1 MERGAREDAS
11 AMRTQQISPESVRG
25 GLKSVRRSPEG
36 PGISL
41 GESGGVRRGT
51 ESVRGPQ
58 ISPEESSGARNQYG
72 RDAGNWEEMQEIN
85 TRFEEL
91 QTRVMEKPQK
101 SHEMKALK
109 AYLESA
115 PKEQGA
121 LHLKILSVSQPT
133 DFLHGLGKE
142 ISDEDMLMSTKVYMD
157 DCAY

>member
-1 MERGAREDAS
+1 MCEKVVRNSGASINGAGSARGCVGDAHPANQS
-11 AMRTQQISPESVRG
+11 GISPG
-25 GLKSVRRSPEG
+25 GA
-36 PGISL
+36 
-41 GESGGVRRGT
+41 
-51 ESVRGPQ
+51 Q
-58 ISPEESSGARNQYG
+58 ISPEESGGARNQYG